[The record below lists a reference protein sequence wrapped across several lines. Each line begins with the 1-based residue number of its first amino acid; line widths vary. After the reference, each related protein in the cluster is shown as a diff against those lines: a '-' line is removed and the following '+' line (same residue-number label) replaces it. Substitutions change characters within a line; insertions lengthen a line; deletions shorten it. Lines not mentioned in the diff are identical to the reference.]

1 VAHPLPDPAQSQRE
15 LRRVIR
21 ARRRAVPQA
30 ARHAAGSAI
39 ARHVARARLL
49 RAGARIAVFASL
61 AEEVDTAPLIAL
73 ARSRGCQI
81 FLPRIVARR
90 RPRIVFLAA
99 QGAFARNRN
108 GIREPQGTRAYP
120 ARFLDLVFTP
130 LVAFDARGA
139 RLGMG
144 AGFYDR
150 AFAYRRLRRSWH
162 APQLVGVA
170 FALQQVER
178 LTEQPHD
185 VRIDAIVTER
195 GLLRF
200 SGGAG

>member
-1 VAHPLPDPAQSQRE
+1 VAHPFPEQAQLQRE
-15 LRRVIR
+15 LRRLIR
-21 ARRRAVPQA
+21 ARRRAVPA
-30 ARHAAGSAI
+30 IERHAAGLAI

-49 RAGARIAVFASL
+49 RSGLRVALFASL
-61 AEEVDTAPLIAL
+61 PEEVDTAPLIAL
-73 ARSRGCQI
+73 ARARGCRI
-81 FLPRIVARR
+81 FLPRIVDRR
-90 RPRIVFLAA
+90 RPRIVFLPAD
-99 QGAFARNRN
+99 GALAINRN
-108 GIREPQGTRAYP
+108 GIREPQGSRAYP

-150 AFAYRRLRRSWH
+150 AFAHRRLRRAWH
-162 APQLVGVA
+162 APVLVGVA
-170 FALQQVER
+170 FAVQQVQ
-178 LTEQPHD
+178 LLSEQPHD

-200 SGGAG
+200 SGG